1 MNSNAETSFSING
14 HRWTAEGAAGAA
26 GAPGYTIIEVM
37 IAIAIFS
44 IGILS
49 AWALQHSSIRGNTSA
64 RNLTVAAAC
73 ASDRLEQLIQ
83 LPYAHADLASGT
95 HSPAQNT
102 DGIDNN
108 FNGEIDEPAESG
120 PLKITWLVT
129 DNSPI
134 PQTKT
139 LRVDVVL
146 QQLVRQR
153 NVSVTSYRANH

>member
-1 MNSNAETSFSING
+1 
-14 HRWTAEGAAGAA
+14 
-26 GAPGYTIIEVM
+26 M

-83 LPYAHADLASGT
+83 LPYAHADLEARLHT
-95 HSPAQNT
+95 LAQDS

-108 FNGEIDEPAESG
+108 FNGEIDEPGEAG
-120 PLKITWLVT
+120 PLSITWLVT
-129 DNSPI
+129 DNRPI
-134 PQTKT
+134 QQTKT
-139 LRVDVVL
+139 IRVDVTVH
-146 QQLVRQR
+146 QR
-153 NVSVTSYRANH
+153 TVSVTSYRANL

>member
-1 MNSNAETSFSING
+1 MNLNAETCFSING
-14 HRWTAEGAAGAA
+14 YCWAGEGEAGSADEK
-26 GAPGYTIIEVM
+26 GYTIVEVM

-83 LPYAHADLASGT
+83 LPYAHADLEARLHTLTQDS
-95 HSPAQNT
+95 

-108 FNGEIDEPAESG
+108 FNGEIDEAGESG
-120 PLKITWLVT
+120 PLSISWLVT
-129 DNSPI
+129 DNVPI
-134 PQTKT
+134 QQSKRI
-139 LRVDVVL
+139 RVNVTVG
-146 QQLVRQR
+146 QR
-153 NVSVTSYRANH
+153 TISMTSYKANL